1 MRWKYLFGYY
11 GRYKLKTFI
20 IAALCIVSTL
30 CSLAT
35 PALMSG
41 IVDGGIKNG
50 DFGMVLSFC
59 LIMLAV
65 AAVALFSAVWSAKVN
80 ASLANLVARDIR
92 DDLFEKVNSFF
103 RGIFV
108 DRNVKPSHP
117 RYRRRFQSA
126 IRGRADKHR
135 RQRAVTSYRR
145 ACRVVYRGYRTR
157 ARSVVRNTPCMPDSV
172 FARRKDG

>member
-50 DFGMVLSFC
+50 DFGTVLSFC

-80 ASLANLVARDIR
+80 ASLQ
-92 DDLFEKVNSFF
+92 K
-103 RGIFV
+103 
-108 DRNVKPSHP
+108 
-117 RYRRRFQSA
+117 
-126 IRGRADKHR
+126 
-135 RQRAVTSYRR
+135 
-145 ACRVVYRGYRTR
+145 
-157 ARSVVRNTPCMPDSV
+157 
-172 FARRKDG
+172 